1 VKANIED
8 SKNILHVEMKVSKLI
23 GFSCVEV
30 AKVLW

>member
-1 VKANIED
+1 VKENIES

-23 GFSCVEV
+23 RFSRVEV